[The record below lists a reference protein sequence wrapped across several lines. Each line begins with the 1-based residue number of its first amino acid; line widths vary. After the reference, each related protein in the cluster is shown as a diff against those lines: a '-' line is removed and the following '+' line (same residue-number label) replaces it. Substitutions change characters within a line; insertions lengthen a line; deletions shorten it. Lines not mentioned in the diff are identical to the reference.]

1 MYICARVIQVLI
13 SMIVKE
19 PFYKL
24 EIKEV
29 NLEHNVLPKSS
40 PLFELLVVEAT
51 YKIQWE

>member
-29 NLEHNVLPKSS
+29 DLEHVLTKSS
-40 PLFELLVVEAT
+40 PLFELLIVEAT